1 MWKLGLKSK
10 VAVESKKGDTIKNSQ
25 IIMNDN
31 SSNILGEV
39 YRAIGRLEGNV
50 KCMSKDITY
59 IKSKFEDLDDRITK
73 MELFTTT
80 NYSQHKRR

>member
-1 MWKLGLKSK
+1 MWKFGLKSK
-10 VAVESKKGDTIKNSQ
+10 VDVNSNKGDTIKNSQ

-31 SSNILGEV
+31 STHILSEV

-59 IKSKFEDLDDRITK
+59 IKSKFEDLDDRISK
-73 MELFTTT
+73 VELFTKVDY
-80 NYSQHKRR
+80 NQHKK

>member
-1 MWKLGLKSK
+1 MWNFKLKNK
-10 VAVESKKGDTIKNSQ
+10 VAVNSNKGDTIKNSQ

-31 SSNILGEV
+31 STNILSEV

-50 KCMSKDITY
+50 KCMSKDISY

-73 MELFTTT
+73 MELFTSVD
-80 NYSQHKRR
+80 YKQHKK